1 MQLVRKCCGVD
12 GAEQGGAGW
21 GGENPT
27 LTSKIMKNTRALQ
40 EQDQLEIFLS
50 YQASNYLDR
59 NTEDSWAIV
68 VTVGFLPMTLPSAMS
83 DCKSAVTR
91 CCSPS
96 I

>member
-1 MQLVRKCCGVD
+1 MQLVRKYCGVD
-12 GAEQGGAGW
+12 GAGQGGAGR

-59 NTEDSWAIV
+59 NTEDPWAIV
-68 VTVGFLPMTLPSAMS
+68 VTVGFLPHRFSARS
-83 DCKSAVTR
+83 SFLAARVGDC
-91 CCSPS
+91 